1 MTALITARFLAIVKC
16 SPYSVQSIIDRPSYL
31 VYMDIKQLCV
41 RYNLGSRQ
49 AIYDRIK
56 ALGITLKKDGNK
68 SFADE
73 EQIEALDQLNEHLN
87 NGGTL
92 KNFAPILNTTSI
104 VDTVQPTLD
113 TSLDTVQPVLDNN
126 TLTLA
131 LIDYLA
137 NLNQRL
143 PLDNY
148 RDLEEAAQKKWILS
162 SRQIEKLLG
171 VKPHGQ
177 TFTRGNWTFTKV
189 GKIGSENGY
198 LVSHGQG

>member
-1 MTALITARFLAIVKC
+1 
-16 SPYSVQSIIDRPSYL
+16 
-31 VYMDIKQLCV
+31 MDIKQLCV

-113 TSLDTVQPVLDNN
+113 TSLDIVQPVLDNN

-137 NLNQRL
+137 NLNQRS

-162 SRQIEKLLG
+162 SRQVKKLLG

-177 TFTRGNWTFTKV
+177 TFTRGNWTFTKA

-198 LVSHGQG
+198 LVSHSQS